1 MVKTKD
7 TTPDVRSMP
16 SLSFAVKDERTGAYY
31 PSIAERV
38 KVDEPIQWICD
49 IMSQTDMLRTE
60 HPTARITFRVISWE
74 RV

>member
-1 MVKTKD
+1 
-7 TTPDVRSMP
+7 MP

-31 PSIAERV
+31 PCCAFGNTAKSIAERI